1 MIDFQNIV
9 IDPENLP
16 ATIGGD
22 QTLSLPDAVAGK
34 MEEMAGLIGSL
45 AEMLRVTNE
54 RMAAMEAAMRSL
66 EKVTPAQASNI
77 NKCIRERAAEICE
90 SYRMGVKI
98 TPVEEGHGS
107 RPEAA
112 RFEANPEKAK
122 KLIAA
127 IRKDVSVMTGARTM
141 REVARCD
148 YGTVIDFIV
157 DWDDYEAVQK
167 IRRAAGQL
175 IRDEEVRI

>member
-1 MIDFQNIV
+1 MIDFNSAEMGA
-9 IDPENLP
+9 ENLP
-16 ATIGGD
+16 MDLQEVIGGIAIPESRA
-22 QTLSLPDAVAGK
+22 LAMANK
-34 MEEMAGLIGSL
+34 IEEMAGLIGSL

-77 NKCIRERAAEICE
+77 NKCIRERAAEICA
-90 SYRMGVKI
+90 SYRMGVRI

-112 RFEANPEKAK
+112 RFEPNPEKAK

-127 IRKDVSVMTGARTM
+127 IRKDVKVMTGARTM

-148 YGTVIDFIV
+148 YGTVIDFV
-157 DWDDYEAVQK
+157 MDWDDYETIQK
-167 IRRAAGQL
+167 IRRAGT
-175 IRDEEVRI
+175 